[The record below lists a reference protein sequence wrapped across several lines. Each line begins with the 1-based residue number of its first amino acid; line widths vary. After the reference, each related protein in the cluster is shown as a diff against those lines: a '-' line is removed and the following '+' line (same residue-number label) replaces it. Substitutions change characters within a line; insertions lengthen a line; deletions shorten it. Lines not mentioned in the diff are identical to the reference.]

1 MNKIQIIVAAITF
14 TVASCSST
22 TYKSTVDPE
31 TGVRTVEAKLGGN
44 YGLVPTSARRGN
56 LGGSNSGG
64 VLGWLLPS
72 FNYSDDYDRQ
82 FAEATQP
89 TRIEITDTGMII
101 EGVVDHSTGADI
113 KGNATNR
120 AVRNVSTL
128 FGWLKTMGTI
138 EDVNL
143 SNEVVP

>member
-1 MNKIQIIVAAITF
+1 MKLIIIFVALF
-14 TVASCSST
+14 TACVASCSST
-22 TYKSTVDPE
+22 RYVVFDPV
-31 TGVRTVEAKLGGN
+31 TGNKKIDAKLGGN
-44 YGLVPTSARRGN
+44 YGLVPTSQQRGN
-56 LGGSNSGG
+56 LGNGG
-64 VLGWLLPS
+64 NGGLLGAILPG
-72 FNYSDDYDRQ
+72 FNYADDYSRT
-82 FAEATQP
+82 FAEAAQP
-89 TRIEITDTGMII
+89 TRIEITEQGMTI